1 MSDRIVLSVGRDV
14 RRSPLLGHT
23 SHKDAVGDGAR
34 PGSKEIAALR
44 ERVIAQPRHGR
55 RCHFCHLAFGES
67 DHFEVHH
74 LDGDHANDSPQNTVP
89 VCVLCHIPWHLDLV
103 LQRWPGDPG
112 SIIYLPELSQSD
124 LSATLYALF
133 YHSAATID
141 PTPPPERENPTGP
154 PPTPLIDESSRH
166 AARVYERL
174 VLRSD
179 EVEQV
184 DGQVVRPGLS
194 SVHAMVRLLQSM
206 DDSEYAMRETILSG
220 CRYLPPYM
228 PMLQLSE
235 ELGRG
240 GSYFNRVQV
249 DSWKSIAQAHG
260 AY

>member
-44 ERVIAQPRHGR
+44 ERVMSQPRHGG
-55 RCHFCHLAFGES
+55 RCHFCHLAFGLS
-67 DHFEVHH
+67 HHFEVHH
-74 LDGDHANDSPQNTVP
+74 LDGDHGNDSPANTAP
-89 VCVLCHIPWHLDLV
+89 ICMLCHAPWHLDLV

-112 SIIYLPELSQSD
+112 AIIYLPEISQSE
-124 LSATLYALF
+124 LNVTLYALF
-133 YHSAATID
+133 YHSAATIS
-141 PTPPPERENPTGP
+141 PIPPPERENPSGP
-154 PPTPLIDESSRH
+154 PPVPLIDESTRV

-174 VLRSD
+174 ALRAD
-179 EVEQV
+179 EVERV

-206 DDSEYAMRETILSG
+206 DDDEYARRAITLSG

-228 PMLQLSE
+228 PMLQQSE
-235 ELGRG
+235 EHARG
-240 GSYFNRVQV
+240 GSFFNRLQI
-249 DSWKSIAQAHG
+249 DSWQSIAQAHG